1 MKIQRQI
8 RNENTKTNT
17 NTSKYK
23 CKYQIDSMMG
33 DHEFGESEANQ

>member
-1 MKIQRQI
+1 MNK
-8 RNENTKTNT
+8 